1 MGKKERLESLVM
13 AAAKGEPMPMGAT
26 PHDKILYDGL
36 QALYE
41 LYSLGWVTKEE
52 GARRKQQLIME
63 WEAARNKQQLII
75 DWEATRIEQ
84 RLGTVGEAYIN
95 SPNGESEKEALYKAM
110 WAVAQ
115 DWKRE

>member
-1 MGKKERLESLVM
+1 MGTKEKLDSLVM
-13 AAAKGEPMPMGAT
+13 AAAKGEPLPIGAT

-41 LYSLGWVTKEE
+41 LYSIGWVTKEE
-52 GARRKQQLIME
+52 GARRKQQLI
-63 WEAARNKQQLII
+63 I
-75 DWEATRIEQ
+75 DWEAAKIDWEAAKIER
-84 RLGTVGEAYIN
+84 RLGTASEAYIN
-95 SPNGESEKEALYKAM
+95 SPNGESEKKALYETM

>member
-1 MGKKERLESLVM
+1 MGKKESLENLIMV
-13 AAAKGEPMPMGAT
+13 AAKGEPLPIGAA
-26 PHDKILYDGL
+26 PHDKMLYDGL
-36 QALYE
+36 RALYE

-63 WEAARNKQQLII
+63 WEAARKKQQSII
-75 DWEATRIEQ
+75 DWEAARIEQ
-84 RLGTVGEAYIN
+84 RLGTAGEAYIN
-95 SPNGESEKEALYKAM
+95 SPDGESEKEALYKAM

>member
-1 MGKKERLESLVM
+1 MGKKESLESLVM
-13 AAAKGEPMPMGAT
+13 AAAKGEPIQMGAA
-26 PHDKILYDGL
+26 PHDKTLYEGL
-36 QALYE
+36 RALYE
-41 LYSLGWVTKEE
+41 LYSIGWMTKEA

-75 DWEATRIEQ
+75 DWEAARIEQ
-84 RLGTVGEAYIN
+84 RLGTASEAYIN